1 MTTPTISR
9 LGLSAALGA
18 VIAALVIHA
27 PAARADSGDF
37 LNRVQDLGWYDDRG
51 DAYLLDN
58 GWAVCRAMT
67 QGYTGLQIATQ
78 IYRVT
83 DLSVTADDAAEFVI
97 IAVEELCPQFDR
109 RGQGVGAA

>member
-1 MTTPTISR
+1 MTTRTIAR

-37 LNRVQDLGWYDDRG
+37 LNRIQDLGWYNNSG

-58 GWAVCRAMT
+58 GWAVCRALD
-67 QGYTGLQIATQ
+67 QGYNGRQIAEF
-78 IYRVT
+78 IYANT
-83 DLSVTADDAAEFVI
+83 GASVDADDAAEFVV
-97 IAVEELCPQFDR
+97 IAVEELCPQYDNR
-109 RGQGVGAA
+109 GAAA